1 LHRRD
6 LVDLN
11 INTSLSSQDLAA
23 TKAEVDTFNKSIKS
37 ARTGGANLDR
47 DDFLKLL
54 ITQLQHQDPTAPV
67 EDKDFIAQMAQF
79 SSLEQITNMSA
90 SFQKLSGLLASGEAS
105 QVLGKTV
112 ELRDGDTLVRG
123 VVDRVVRGDTPLVGV
138 NGGIYEF
145 SQIESIIGN

>member
-1 LHRRD
+1 
-6 LVDLN
+6 VDLN
-11 INTSLSSQDLAA
+11 VNTALSPGDLAA

-37 ARTGGANLDR
+37 GKNEGASLGR

-54 ITQLQHQDPTAPV
+54 ITQLQHQDPSAPV
-67 EDKDFIAQMAQF
+67 DDKEFIAQMAQF

-112 ELRDGDTLVRG
+112 EIRDGDNLVTG
-123 VVDRVVRGDTPLVGV
+123 VVNRVIRGDNPLVGV
-138 NGGIYEF
+138 NGKIYDF
-145 SQIESIIGN
+145 SQIESVIGN

>member
-1 LHRRD
+1 
-6 LVDLN
+6 VDLN
-11 INTSLSSQDLAA
+11 INTALSSQDLAA

-37 ARTGGANLDR
+37 AKTGEANLGR

-67 EDKDFIAQMAQF
+67 DDKEFIAQMAQF

-90 SFQKLSGLLASGEAS
+90 GFQKLAGLLASGEAS

-112 ELRDGDTLVRG
+112 ELRDGDNLVRG
-123 VVDRVVRGDTPLVGV
+123 VVDKVVRGESPLVSV
-138 NGGIYEF
+138 NGGIYDF

>member
-1 LHRRD
+1 
-6 LVDLN
+6 VDLN
-11 INTSLSSQDLAA
+11 INTAMSSQDLAA
-23 TKAEVDTFNKSIKS
+23 TRAEVDTFNKSIKS
-37 ARTGGANLDR
+37 AKTGGANLDR

-112 ELRDGDTLVRG
+112 ELRDGDALVRG
-123 VVDRVVRGDTPLVGV
+123 TVDRVVRGDNPLVEV
-138 NGGIYEF
+138 NGGVYDF
-145 SQIESIIGN
+145 SQIESVIGN